1 MKLARRHTLIA
12 AAAATALALTG
23 CGSGGGSQAEDTQ
36 GSASPSA
43 EAITIEHIYGETT
56 IEAVPQRVATI
67 SWVNADALLA
77 LGTVPVGMDTDVWG
91 QNANNSTDWKD
102 AKLAELG
109 AEIGSDKAPAQY
121 SVADGIDYEAIAE
134 SDPEVI
140 FAAYSG
146 LKQEEYEK
154 LSKIAPTVGPLEAN
168 YLTSWQQSTEAAGE
182 LLGKSDEAAA
192 LISELEGELAG
203 QAEQHPVFEDTTFIA
218 GDLSQPKTISLYA
231 GQDNRPRFLS
241 ALGMSQAEVVTQ
253 NTPEGSFYFE
263 WSPERAGELESDIF
277 FASVASGADVAG
289 ALESNALFGQIPA
302 ASTGGLMA
310 LDSDQA
316 VLSVSA
322 ASPLSLS
329 WAIEH
334 VVPKLAEAA
343 ESAAAAR

>member
-1 MKLARRHTLIA
+1 MKLTRRHTLMA

-23 CGSGGGSQAEDTQ
+23 CGSGSTSGPDADG
-36 GSASPSA
+36 
-43 EAITIEHIYGETT
+43 AITIEHIYGETT
-56 IEAVPQRVATI
+56 IEQVPERVATI

-77 LGTVPVGMDTDVWG
+77 LGTVPVGMDADVWG

-109 AEIGSDKAPAQY
+109 AEIGSDNAPAQF
-121 SVADGIDYEAIAE
+121 SVADGIDFEAIAA
-134 SDPEVI
+134 SDPQVI

-146 LKQEEYEK
+146 LKQDEYEK

-168 YLTSWQQSTEAAGE
+168 YLTSWQQSTEAAGQ

-192 LISELEGELAG
+192 LIEDLEGELAA
-203 QAEQHPVFEDTTFIA
+203 QAEAHPVFKDTTFIA

-231 GQDNRPRFLS
+231 GADNRPRFLS
-241 ALGMSQAEVVTQ
+241 ALGMTQAEVVTE

-263 WSPERAGELESDIF
+263 WSPERASELESDIF
-277 FASVASGADVAG
+277 FASVASGASIED
-289 ALESNALFGQIPA
+289 ALASNALFGQIPS
-302 ASTGGLMA
+302 ASTGGLVA
-310 LDSDQA
+310 VASDQA

-329 WAIEH
+329 WAIEN
-334 VVPKLAEAA
+334 VVPSLAEAA
-343 ESAAAAR
+343 QQAAAAK